1 MIEKTL
7 RYKGHIEKM
16 AVLRDTGF
24 FSKEPIS
31 INGVMISPL
40 EFTSKLL
47 FPKWK
52 LQEGEEDLTIM
63 QVIAEGLKDGARQ
76 RYTWNLFDRYDPET
90 GIHSMARTTGYT
102 ATMAVRMLLQGLY
115 SRKGVSAPEFLGKD
129 PKIVSFLLEGLRRRG
144 VVYKEEFK
152 VID

>member
-1 MIEKTL
+1 
-7 RYKGHIEKM
+7 M

-24 FSKEPIS
+24 FNKEPIN
-31 INGVMISPL
+31 INGVMMSPL

-63 QVIAEGLKDGARQ
+63 QVITEGLKDGQRQ
-76 RYTWNLFDRYDPET
+76 RYTWNLHDRYDPNS

-102 ATMAVRMLLQGLY
+102 ATMAVRMLAQGLY
-115 SRKGVSAPEFLGKD
+115 THKGVSAPEFLGKD

-144 VVYKEEFK
+144 VVYREELS
-152 VID
+152 VIE